1 MTDLAT
7 PPEESPSEAP
17 AEASGELR
25 AALVALMPSLRAFA
39 RSLCPNPAHADDLVQ
54 DSLVKALANINRF
67 EPGSNLRAWLFTI
80 LRNTYYSDLRKRR
93 REVED
98 AEGVHAIRLAEGPNQ
113 IGAVDFEDFKTA
125 FSRLGEDH
133 RQVLTLVGVLGVS
146 YEEAA
151 EVCGCAVGT
160 VKSRVN
166 RARVRLAELLG
177 TTPEETSIQ
186 VVAEK
191 LPHGLISGHL

>member
-1 MTDLAT
+1 MSHSTEASPAA
-7 PPEESPSEAP
+7 PPA
-17 AEASGELR
+17 ASGELK
-25 AALVALMPSLRAFA
+25 AALVGLMPSLRAFA

-98 AEGVHAIRLAEGPNQ
+98 ADGVHAIRLAEGPNQ
-113 IGAVDFEDFKTA
+113 IGAVDFEDFKAA
-125 FSRLGEDH
+125 FARLGEDH

-191 LPHGLISGHL
+191 LPHGLISGHI